1 MSSPRSARGALQR
14 ACSAVAVAAAAALAA
29 PAQAQF
35 TGDVITIGF
44 LTDISGVYSDN
55 DGQGGVEAIKM
66 AVEDFGAVH
75 GKKVVFLFADHL
87 NKVDVASS
95 KAREWFDRE
104 GMDMLVIGA
113 NSGAALS
120 LAKLAA
126 ERRKPMFAV
135 TAATAR
141 LTNEECTPFNVHYA
155 YDTVSVARGTGTA
168 IVEAGG
174 KDWFFLTADYAFGHS
189 LEKETADVV
198 TAKGGKVLG
207 SVRHPVGSTP
217 NFSALLLQAQASKAK
232 ILGLA
237 TSGDDLINAFK
248 VANEFGITKSMSV
261 AAILTHIPEVHALG
275 LKLTQGAYLTDG
287 WYWDQDEAS
296 RAWAKRYFER
306 MKKMPGAM
314 QAADY
319 SAVTTYL
326 KAVKAAGTDDGE
338 KVMATLRATK
348 ISDMFT
354 KSGVIRPDG
363 RMVYDMYLRQVKKPE
378 ESKYPWDYYKTVR
391 TIPGEAAFTKKS
403 ESKCALWK

>member
-1 MSSPRSARGALQR
+1 MFKQQFNPRRSLPAILSAFALSSSAP
-14 ACSAVAVAAAAALAA
+14 ALA
-29 PAQAQF
+29 QYS
-35 TGDVITIGF
+35 GDTIKIGF

-66 AVEDFGAVH
+66 AVQDFGAVN
-75 GKKVVFLFADHL
+75 GKKVEFLYADHL

-95 KAREWFDRE
+95 KAREWFDRD
-104 GMDMLVIGA
+104 GIDMLVIGA
-113 NSGAALS
+113 NSGAALA

-126 ERRKPMFAV
+126 DKKKPMFAI

-141 LTNEECTPFNVHYA
+141 LTNEECTPYTVHYA
-155 YDTVSVARGTGTA
+155 YDTVSVARGTGGA
-168 IVEAGG
+168 IVDAGG
-174 KDWFFLTADYAFGHS
+174 KDWFFLTADYAFGTS

-198 TAKGGKVLG
+198 KAKGGRVLG
-207 SVRHPVGSTP
+207 SVKHPVGATP

-237 TSGDDLINAFK
+237 TSGDDLINAIK
-248 VANEFGITKSMSV
+248 VANEFGINKTMSL
-261 AAILTHIPEVHALG
+261 AAILTHITEIHALG
-275 LKLTQGAYLTDG
+275 LPLTQGMFLTDG

-296 RAWAKRYFER
+296 RAWAKRYFDR
-306 MKKMPGAM
+306 MKKMPSSM
-314 QAADY
+314 QAGDY

-326 KAVKAAGTDDGE
+326 KAVKAAGTDDGD
-338 KVMATLRATK
+338 KVMATLKSTP

-354 KSGVIRPDG
+354 KHGEIRTDG
-363 RMVYDMYLRQVKKPE
+363 RMVYDMYLRQVKTPA

-391 TIPGEAAFTKKS
+391 KIPGDEAYTTKA

>member
-1 MSSPRSARGALQR
+1 M
-14 ACSAVAVAAAAALAA
+14 CAAFAMCQSA
-29 PAQAQF
+29 PAFAQYS
-35 TGDVITIGF
+35 GDVIKVGF

-66 AVEDFGAVH
+66 AVQDFGAVN
-75 GKKVVFLFADHL
+75 GKKVEFLYADHL

-104 GMDMLVIGA
+104 GLDMLVIGA

-126 ERRKPMFAV
+126 DRKKPTFAV

-141 LTNEECTPFNVHYA
+141 LTNEECTPYTVHYA
-155 YDTVSVARGTGTA
+155 YDTVSVARGTGGA
-168 IVEAGG
+168 IVDAGG
-174 KDWFFLTADYAFGHS
+174 KDWFFLTADYAFGSS

-198 TAKGGKVLG
+198 KAKGGRVLG
-207 SVRHPVGSTP
+207 SVKHPVGATP

-237 TSGDDLINAFK
+237 TSGDDLINAIK
-248 VANEFGITKSMSV
+248 VANEFGINKTMSL
-261 AAILTHIPEVHALG
+261 AAILTHITEIHALG
-275 LKLTQGAYLTDG
+275 LKLTQGMYLTDG
-287 WYWDQDEAS
+287 WYWDQDEDS
-296 RAWAKRYFER
+296 RAWAKRYFDR
-306 MKKMPGAM
+306 MKKMPSSM
-314 QAADY
+314 QAGDY

-326 KAVKAAGTDDGE
+326 KAVKAAGTDDGD
-338 KVMATLRATK
+338 KVMTTLKSTK

-354 KSGVIRPDG
+354 KSGSIRTDG
-363 RMVYDMYLRQVKKPE
+363 RMVYDMYLRQVKTPA

-391 TIPGEAAFTKKS
+391 KIPGDEAYTTKV